1 MIIVQW
7 VISVAMGVGLALI
20 GLLALECVAAA
31 LVWRKRKQKEIA
43 DRPAVAVLIPA
54 HDEERGIGET
64 LSSIRPQMRE
74 GDRLIVIADNCA
86 DQTAMAARRAG
97 AEVIERNDTS
107 RRGKGYAL
115 DFGVQ
120 TLKQNNPPPVVILT
134 DADCHV
140 HEGAIDA
147 LAELVGRKHRP
158 AQGVYLMETP
168 PDPSPGSRVSAFAF
182 RVKNLVRPTGLRQLG
197 MPCLL
202 TGAGMAFPWELLRDA
217 PLASGNIVEDMQL
230 GLDLAMARSAPILCP
245 AARIT
250 GRLPT
255 EAAAASTQRTRW
267 EHGHMRTILTQ
278 VPRMFI
284 RGIFTANI
292 GALALACELAIPP
305 LSLLVAFW
313 FVLTFSVIGECI
325 GLRVVQPLEFMGIGW
340 ALLIGALFL
349 AWARYGRDLLSLHV
363 LLSIPIYVSHK
374 MPLYKAFLGKR
385 QQSWVRT
392 ARDHE
397 SGPLLPAQLI
407 VEKVVTSAGEL
418 GVHEDIDVPIAPST
432 IRTGQ
437 GNLSA
442 KK

>member
-1 MIIVQW
+1 MIIIQW
-7 VISVAMGVGLALI
+7 CISLAIALGLFLI
-20 GLLALECVAAA
+20 SIFSIECVTAA
-31 LVWRKRKQKEIA
+31 LPQWRRRKRG
-43 DRPAVAVLIPA
+43 DSTRPSVAVLIPA
-54 HDEERGIGET
+54 HNEQVGIKET
-64 LSSIRPQMRE
+64 LATVVPQLQS
-74 GDRLIVIADNCA
+74 GDQVLVVADNCT
-86 DQTAMAARRAG
+86 DYTAKAARDAG
-97 AEVIERNDTS
+97 AEVIERSNQEK
-107 RRGKGYAL
+107 RGKGYAL
-115 DFGVQ
+115 DFGVR
-120 TLKQNNPPPVVILT
+120 TLEKGTHPDVVIVI
-134 DADCHV
+134 DADCRV
-140 HEGAIDA
+140 KENTIDE
-147 LAELVGRKHRP
+147 LARAAGRSNRP
-158 AQGVYLMETP
+158 AQCINLLSP
-168 PDPSPGSRVSAFAF
+168 PSSPSPNHLVSAFAF
-182 RVKNLVRPTGLRQLG
+182 RVKNWVRPLGLHRLG

-202 TGAGMAFPWELLRDA
+202 STGTAFPWKIIQTA
-217 PLASGNIVEDMQL
+217 PLASANIVEDMQM
-230 GLDLAMARSAPILCP
+230 GIDLTLAGHPPVFCP
-245 AARIT
+245 YAGIT
-250 GRLPT
+250 GVLPGQNS
-255 EAAAASTQRTRW
+255 AVLTQRTRW

-325 GLRVVQPLEFMGIGW
+325 GLRIIQPLEFMGIGW

-363 LLSIPIYVSHK
+363 LLLIPVYVIHK